1 MEAEEIYWL
10 GEALRLVDF
19 YDEEHKRSYQFITNL
34 LDAKAEDIV
43 QYYKKRWDVELL
55 FKWLK
60 QNLKLT
66 KFLAE
71 NENAIKIQIYI
82 AIIAYVLIGMFKK
95 LCRSRFSRTIDLL
108 SWIKIVIFSSHTPL
122 EPPTKL
128 NKINTNQLLLFKE
141 I

>member
-1 MEAEEIYWL
+1 MA
-10 GEALRLVDF
+10 GKALRLVDF

-34 LDAKAEDIV
+34 LDAKAEDIA

-71 NENAIKIQIYI
+71 NENAIKIQIYMGP
-82 AIIAYVLIGMFKK
+82 LI
-95 LCRSRFSRTIDLL
+95 
-108 SWIKIVIFSSHTPL
+108 
-122 EPPTKL
+122 
-128 NKINTNQLLLFKE
+128 
-141 I
+141 